1 MVATDQN
8 LLWEIPLDQEKVREF
23 YLESWKAK
31 F

>member
-1 MVATDQN
+1 MVATGQN
-8 LLWEIPLDQEKVREF
+8 LLWETPLDQEKVRDF